1 VFLWWRSLFF
11 LVVVADLLV
20 AVAVRL
26 AVVSVSLDA
35 MDVHF
40 APCRRSRAS
49 CPGRTRSI
57 LPLRP
62 IPRPAGWYLTPSPRF
77 HSMTISL
84 SRARLEALLRG
95 ARGKRIAVIGDAMLD
110 VYLTG
115 DVERISPEAPVPVV
129 RVRER
134 KHALGGAANVA
145 QNVVAI
151 GAVCDLVA
159 AIGDDRG
166 GETLRAMLAAIGEE
180 GRSLVTV
187 DRPTTQKTRIVA
199 RSQQLARVDEES
211 DDDLDGDVVEKLL
224 AAVRTAVECADA
236 LVLEDYNKGVLVSRV
251 IRSAIELASSRR
263 LPIVVDPKFR
273 NFFEY
278 RGATVFKPNRR
289 ELEAALG
296 AAVSVDEPGAMT
308 RTLSRLG
315 VEHILL
321 TLGDKGM
328 ALFGSDGEL
337 ARIPTVARE
346 VYDVVGAGDTVT
358 AYLAAILAAGGT
370 PSEAAEIANVA
381 AGIEVGKLGAA
392 VVSADEV
399 LAYFDTWPTHH

>member
-1 VFLWWRSLFF
+1 MAQRPSSTSST
-11 LVVVADLLV
+11 DT
-20 AVAVRL
+20 
-26 AVVSVSLDA
+26 A
-35 MDVHF
+35 M
-40 APCRRSRAS
+40 S
-49 CPGRTRSI
+49 
-57 LPLRP
+57 
-62 IPRPAGWYLTPSPRF
+62 
-77 HSMTISL
+77 ISL
-84 SRARLEALLRG
+84 SRARLDELLDR
-95 ARGKRIAVIGDAMLD
+95 AQGKRIAVIGDAMLD

-166 GETLRAMLAAIGEE
+166 GATLRTMLGAIGEE

-211 DDDLDGDVVEKLL
+211 DDDLDGDEVEKLL
-224 AAVRTAVECADA
+224 EAVRAAVECADA

-251 IRSAIELASSRR
+251 IRSAIERASARG

-296 AAVSVDEPGAMT
+296 AAVNVDEPGAMT

-328 ALFGSDGEL
+328 ALFGADGEL

-358 AYLAAILAAGGT
+358 AYLAAILAAGGST
-370 PSEAAEIANVA
+370 SEAAEIANVA

-392 VVSADEV
+392 VVTAEEV
-399 LAYFDTWPTHH
+399 REYCGTHLLKP